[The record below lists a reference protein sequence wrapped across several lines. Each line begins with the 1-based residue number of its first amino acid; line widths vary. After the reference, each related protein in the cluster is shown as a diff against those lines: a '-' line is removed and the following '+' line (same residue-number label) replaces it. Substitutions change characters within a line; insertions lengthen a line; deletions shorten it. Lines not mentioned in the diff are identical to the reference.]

1 MAIISTVAKTASLK
15 GDYGTSKAAGAPA
28 TWFVAYFT
36 DNTMATELTG
46 TGGIARIAVTN
57 VDANWTTTSGV
68 TSNATA
74 ITSAT
79 STGSW
84 SASAGFVALMDAA
97 TVGNAWDGGNLT
109 SSVTVAAANTIV
121 QIAIGQLTISA

>member
-1 MAIISTVAKTASLK
+1 MAIMSTAAKTASLK
-15 GDYGTSKAAGAPA
+15 GDFGTSKSANAPA
-28 TWFVAYFT
+28 TYFVAYFT
-36 DNTMATELTG
+36 DSGMATELTG

-57 VDANWTTTSGV
+57 VDANWSTTAGV
-68 TSNATA
+68 TSNVTA

-79 STGSW
+79 STGAWGST
-84 SASAGFVALMDAA
+84 AGFVALMDAVTA
-97 TVGNAWDGGNLT
+97 GNAWDGGNLT

>member
-1 MAIISTVAKTASLK
+1 MAIISTTAKTASLK
-15 GDYGTSKAAGAPA
+15 GDFGTTKSANAPA
-28 TWFVAYFT
+28 TYFVAYFT

-46 TGGIARIAVTN
+46 TGGIARVSVTN
-57 VDANWTTTSGV
+57 VDANWTTTAGV

-84 SASAGFVALMDAA
+84 SATANFVALMDALTA
-97 TVGNAWDGGNLT
+97 GNAWDGGTLT
-109 SSVTVAAANTIV
+109 TGVTVSAANTIV
-121 QIAIGQLTISA
+121 QIAIGQLTVSA